1 MNRNLGLAAFVV
13 GLGVVA
19 WVAYGY
25 LGTHALA
32 LTVTLLIG
40 AFYLMGAAELLRF
53 RQATASLQV
62 ALAALPAQLP
72 RLGDWLATLHPSLQN
87 AVRLRIEGERVGLP
101 GPSITPY
108 LVGLLVL
115 LGMLGTFL
123 GMVVTLNGAVMALES
138 TTDLPTIRAA
148 LAAPVKGLGLAFGT
162 SVAGVAAS
170 AMLGLV
176 SVLCR
181 RERLQVAQG
190 LDSRIATSLRH
201 FSRAH
206 QREQTLESLQQ
217 QARVMPEVLEK
228 MQAMLAQME
237 RQHEGLGERL
247 LAGQERF
254 YQQAQGAYGEL
265 ASSVGQSLKDSLGE
279 AARVAGATIEPA
291 VQATMAGIG
300 RETSVFQD
308 KLAVA
313 VTRQLDAL
321 ASRFDTTVT
330 TVADGWTSAL
340 ERHQGSS
347 EALTADLQ
355 RSLANFSETFE
366 QRAASLLASVDERQ
380 LAVHKE
386 MQLAM
391 SAQARQ
397 ASDLHVQIADTA
409 GRQLG
414 GVAERLGSTAMAM
427 AQSWR
432 ETVAAMQTEMA
443 AADQG
448 RLAAWTGSLE
458 TMAQSLQE
466 QWQRAS
472 AQSLAQQQQIC
483 QTLERTAHTVQTQ
496 AEQHARDTIGEM
508 SRLITTA
515 SEAPRAAAEVVGAL
529 RQQLSDS
536 MVRDKDMLQERSR
549 IMATLGSL
557 LETVNQA
564 ATEQRSAIDALVS
577 SSTAML
583 QQAGS
588 QFGQKIASESGRVAS
603 VAAEVAASAVEM
615 ASMGE
620 AFGVAVQMFSESNQ
634 ALTTHLQRIEVAL
647 GKSTTRSDEQL
658 AYYVAQARE
667 IVDLSISSQKQIV
680 DDLQR
685 LAIRQSPLRSEV
697 A

>member
-1 MNRNLGLAAFVV
+1 MNRNLGLAAFAV

-25 LGTHALA
+25 LGSHALA

-40 AFYLMGAAELLRF
+40 GFYLMGAAELLRF
-53 RQATASLQV
+53 RQATGSLQA
-62 ALAALPAQLP
+62 ALAALPEQLP

-190 LDSRIATSLRH
+190 LDSRIATSLRI
-201 FSRAH
+201 FSLAH
-206 QREQTLESLQQ
+206 QRAQTLESLQS
-217 QARVMPEVLEK
+217 QARLMPEVLEK
-228 MQAMLAQME
+228 MQAMMAQME
-237 RQHEGLGERL
+237 RQNEGLGDRL
-247 LAGQERF
+247 TAGQERF

-265 ASSVGQSLKDSLGE
+265 AVSVGQSLKDSLGE
-279 AARVAGATIEPA
+279 AARVAGAAIQPA
-291 VQATMAGIG
+291 VDATMTGIS
-300 RETSVFQD
+300 RETAVFQQ
-308 KLAVA
+308 KMAGE
-313 VTRQLDAL
+313 VTRQLDGL
-321 ASRFDTTVT
+321 ASRINSTVT
-330 TVADGWTSAL
+330 TVADGWTRALDQHQSSSA
-340 ERHQGSS
+340 
-347 EALTADLQ
+347 AVTDKLQ
-355 RSLANFSETFE
+355 RALAGFSDTFE
-366 QRAASLLASVDERQ
+366 QGAASLLASVQERQ
-380 LAVHKE
+380 LASHKE
-386 MQLAM
+386 TQLAM
-391 SAQARQ
+391 TAQAQQ
-397 ASDLHVQIADTA
+397 ASDLHVRMAETA
-409 GRQLG
+409 GRQLD
-414 GVAERLGSTAMAM
+414 GVAQRLDDTATNV

-432 ETVAAMQTEMA
+432 EALAAMQSDIA
-443 AADQG
+443 ACDQS

-458 TMAQSLQE
+458 SMAQSLRD
-466 QWQRAS
+466 QWRQAS
-472 AQSLAQQQQIC
+472 SQSLAQQQQIC
-483 QTLERTAHTVQTQ
+483 QTLEQTAQNVQTQ
-496 AEQHARDTIGEM
+496 ADQHARDTIGEM
-508 SRLITTA
+508 TRLIATA

-536 MVRDKDMLQERSR
+536 MVRDNDMLQERSR
-549 IMATLGSL
+549 IMATLASL

-583 QQAGS
+583 QRAASG
-588 QFGQKIASESGRVAS
+588 FDQKIESESGRVAT

-620 AFGVAVQMFSESNQ
+620 AFGAAVQLFSESNQ
-634 ALTTHLQRIEVAL
+634 ALTTHLQRIEAAL
-647 GKSTTRSDEQL
+647 TKSTARSDEQL
-658 AYYVAQARE
+658 AYYLAQARE

-685 LAIRQSPLRSEV
+685 LAIRQSTLSSEV
-697 A
+697 T

>member
-1 MNRNLGLAAFVV
+1 MNRNLGLAAFAV

-32 LTVTLLIG
+32 LTVTVLIG

-53 RQATASLQV
+53 RQATVSLQS
-62 ALAALPAQLP
+62 ALAALPEQLP
-72 RLGDWLATLHPSLQN
+72 RLGDWLAALHPSLQN

-148 LAAPVKGLGLAFGT
+148 LAAPVRGLGLAFGT

-181 RERLQVAQG
+181 RERLQAAQV
-190 LDSRIATSLRH
+190 LDSRIATSLRV
-201 FSRAH
+201 FSLAH
-206 QREQTLESLQQ
+206 QRAQTLESLQL
-217 QARVMPEVLEK
+217 QARAMPEVLET
-228 MQAMLAQME
+228 MQAMMAQME
-237 RQHEGLGERL
+237 RQNEGLGERL

-254 YQQAQGAYGEL
+254 YQQAQGAYGDL
-265 ASSVGQSLKDSLGE
+265 AASVGQSLKDSLGE

-300 RETSVFQD
+300 RETAVFQE

-313 VTRQLDAL
+313 VTRQLDGVAQRL
-321 ASRFDTTVT
+321 GETATTV
-330 TVADGWTSAL
+330 
-340 ERHQGSS
+340 
-347 EALTADLQ
+347 
-355 RSLANFSETFE
+355 
-366 QRAASLLASVDERQ
+366 
-380 LAVHKE
+380 
-386 MQLAM
+386 
-391 SAQARQ
+391 
-397 ASDLHVQIADTA
+397 
-409 GRQLG
+409 
-414 GVAERLGSTAMAM
+414 

-432 ETVAAMQTEMA
+432 EAIAAMQSDMA

-458 TMAQSLQE
+458 SMARSLQD
-466 QWQRAS
+466 QWRQAS
-472 AQSLAQQQQIC
+472 SQSLAQQQQIC
-483 QTLERTAHTVQTQ
+483 QTLEQTAHNVQTR
-496 AEQHARDTIGEM
+496 AEQHAHDTIGEM
-508 SRLITTA
+508 SRLIATA

-536 MVRDKDMLQERSR
+536 MVRDNDMLQERSR
-549 IMATLGSL
+549 IMATMSSL
-557 LETVNQA
+557 LATVNQA

-588 QFGQKIASESGRVAS
+588 QFDQKIEAESGRVAT
-603 VAAEVAASAVEM
+603 VAAEVAASALEM

-620 AFGVAVQMFSESNQ
+620 AFGVAVQLFSESNE
-634 ALTTHLQRIEVAL
+634 ALTTHLQRIEAAL
-647 GKSTTRSDEQL
+647 SKSTARSDEQL

-685 LAIRQSPLRSEV
+685 LAIRQSPLTSEV
-697 A
+697 T

>member
-1 MNRNLGLAAFVV
+1 
-13 GLGVVA
+13 
-19 WVAYGY
+19 
-25 LGTHALA
+25 
-32 LTVTLLIG
+32 
-40 AFYLMGAAELLRF
+40 
-53 RQATASLQV
+53 
-62 ALAALPAQLP
+62 
-72 RLGDWLATLHPSLQN
+72 
-87 AVRLRIEGERVGLP
+87 
-101 GPSITPY
+101 
-108 LVGLLVL
+108 
-115 LGMLGTFL
+115 
-123 GMVVTLNGAVMALES
+123 
-138 TTDLPTIRAA
+138 
-148 LAAPVKGLGLAFGT
+148 
-162 SVAGVAAS
+162 
-170 AMLGLV
+170 
-176 SVLCR
+176 
-181 RERLQVAQG
+181 
-190 LDSRIATSLRH
+190 
-201 FSRAH
+201 
-206 QREQTLESLQQ
+206 
-217 QARVMPEVLEK
+217 
-228 MQAMLAQME
+228 
-237 RQHEGLGERL
+237 
-247 LAGQERF
+247 
-254 YQQAQGAYGEL
+254 
-265 ASSVGQSLKDSLGE
+265 
-279 AARVAGATIEPA
+279 
-291 VQATMAGIG
+291 MAGIG

-414 GVAERLGSTAMAM
+414 GVAERLGSTAMAV

-443 AADQG
+443 AGDQG

-515 SEAPRAAAEVVGAL
+515 SEAPRAAAEVVSAL
-529 RQQLSDS
+529 RQQLSVVERQLGAVAG